1 MTVSKEMKNKIG
13 IRGFDLTSWA
23 EAAHS
28 LRSADCSE
36 GLGTSACREDQLLP
50 EKLCESSV

>member
-36 GLGTSACREDQLLP
+36 GLGTSACREDQLLL